1 MISGT
6 TRRVPLKVC
15 IVAPSL
21 DILGGQAVVAQR
33 LMGKL
38 AEDPD
43 IELSFIPHNP
53 RLPGPLR
60 LLQRVKYLR
69 TVATSAAYVALLL
82 KRLRAQDVVH
92 VFSAS
97 YWSFLLA
104 PTPAVLIGKWYGKRV
119 IVNYRSGEAEDHLTR
134 WPSALRVLRR
144 ADAIVVPSG
153 YLVDVFAKFGL
164 QAKSIFNFV
173 DTDRIPYRERKELKP
188 HFLANRNFAPHYNVS
203 CVLRA
208 FALIQR
214 EVPEARLT
222 VAGDGEERA
231 MLHDLARQLELRNV
245 EFVGQVSPGEMAAL
259 YDRADIY
266 LNSPNIDNMPN
277 SVIEAFAAGLPVVTT
292 SAGGIPY
299 IVTHGETGLMSAP
312 GDHGAIA
319 RNALTLLEK
328 PALGQ
333 RLTTSARRELLDRYT
348 WPAVHAEW
356 RDAYGIERGA
366 AAGRAEITARLRR

>member
-1 MISGT
+1 VT
-6 TRRVPLKVC
+6 TSTARTAPLKVC

-53 RLPGPLR
+53 RLPGLLR
-60 LLQRVKYLR
+60 LLQRVKYVR
-69 TVATSAAYVALLL
+69 TVATSLAYAMLLL
-82 KRLRAQDVVH
+82 KRLRTQDVVH

-134 WPSALRVLRR
+134 WPGALRVLRR

-164 QAKSIFNFV
+164 KATSIFNFV
-173 DTDRIPYRERKELKP
+173 DTDRIPYRERTELTP

-208 FALIQR
+208 FQLIQH
-214 EVPEARLT
+214 EVPSSKLT
-222 VAGDGEERA
+222 VVGDGEERSL
-231 MLHDLARQLELRNV
+231 LHDLARQLQLRNV
-245 EFVGQVSPGEMAAL
+245 KFVGQVSPAEMARL
-259 YDRADIY
+259 YDESDIY
-266 LNSPNIDNMPN
+266 LNSPNVDNMPN

-299 IVTHGETGLMSAP
+299 IVTHSDTGLMSAP
-312 GDHGAIA
+312 GDHESLA
-319 RNALTLLEK
+319 RNALTMLTAPGL
-328 PALGQ
+328 AQ
-333 RLTTSARRELLDRYT
+333 RVAGRARQELQSRYT
-348 WPAVHAEW
+348 WPAVHERW
-356 RDAYGIERGA
+356 RHAYGLSRQSPVQPS
-366 AAGRAEITARLRR
+366 

>member
-1 MISGT
+1 MS
-6 TRRVPLKVC
+6 
-15 IVAPSL
+15 
-21 DILGGQAVVAQR
+21 
-33 LMGKL
+33 KL

-60 LLQRVKYLR
+60 VLQRVKYVR
-69 TVATSAAYVALLL
+69 TVGTSLAYVALLL
-82 KRLRAQDVVH
+82 KKLRTQDVVH

-104 PTPAVLIGKWYGKRV
+104 PTPAVLIGKWHGKRV
-119 IVNYRSGEAEDHLTR
+119 IVNYRSGEAEDHLKR

-164 QAKSIFNFV
+164 KATSIFNFV

-208 FALIQR
+208 FQLIQR
-214 EVPEARLT
+214 VEPAAQLT
-222 VAGDGEERA
+222 VAGDGEERT
-231 MLHDLARQLELRNV
+231 MLHALAQELGLENV
-245 EFVGQVSPGEMAAL
+245 DFVGQVSPVEMARL

-277 SVIEAFAAGLPVVTT
+277 SVIEAFAAGLPVITT

-299 IVTHGETGLMSAP
+299 IVTHGETGLMSEP
-312 GDHGAIA
+312 NDHESLAKNAIKLLVESEYGHRLAKQA
-319 RNALTLLEK
+319 REALLN
-328 PALGQ
+328 
-333 RLTTSARRELLDRYT
+333 RYT
-348 WPAVHAEW
+348 WRRVHAQW
-356 RDAYGIERGA
+356 RDAYGLSPSLVSRGD
-366 AAGRAEITARLRR
+366 RNS

>member
-1 MISGT
+1 
-6 TRRVPLKVC
+6 
-15 IVAPSL
+15 
-21 DILGGQAVVAQR
+21 VVAQR
-33 LMGKL
+33 LASKL
-38 AEDPD
+38 DQDPD

-60 LLQRVKYLR
+60 LLQRVKYVR
-69 TVATSAAYVALLL
+69 TVSTSVAYVALLL
-82 KRLRAQDVVH
+82 KRLRTQDVVH

-104 PTPAVLIGKWYGKRV
+104 PTPAVLIGKAYGKRV

-144 ADAIVVPSG
+144 ADAIVTPSG

-164 QAKSIFNFV
+164 KARSIFNFV
-173 DTDRIPYRERKELKP
+173 DIDRIPYRERAELKP
-188 HFLANRNFAPHYNVS
+188 NFLANRNFAPHYNVS

-208 FALIQR
+208 FEVIQC

-222 VAGDGEERA
+222 VAGDGTERP

-245 EFVGQVSPGEMAAL
+245 EFVGQVSPAEMAQL

-292 SAGGIPY
+292 RAGGIPY
-299 IVTHGETGLMSAP
+299 IVTHEETGLMSASN
-312 GDHGAIA
+312 DHEALA
-319 RNALTLLEK
+319 ANALRLLTE
-328 PALGQ
+328 PGLAH
-333 RLTTSARRELLDRYT
+333 RLASRARQELLARYT

-356 RDAYGIERGA
+356 RDAYGLPRQSAERDG
-366 AAGRAEITARLRR
+366 